1 MKSTLLTFCL
11 TAVLVAVSGASAPLL
26 ALDNML
32 ANPGFEDNGGSYDGW
47 FTFGEGVQL
56 STPETDNIIR
66 RGSAASKIYGEFT
79 DCPGSEF
86 YKVGG
91 YGQAF
96 TPTPGKVYQF
106 SGYSFVPSDDV
117 IPGTDTCNRNRCI
130 AKVVFWN
137 ADSAGTEIS
146 SSEVVI
152 GDGNSVTDQWN
163 YFTVS
168 APTPV
173 GALRVE
179 ALILF
184 LQPECDTGSVFID
197 DTVLLELTPAVEPNL
212 LANPSFSGGL
222 TGWST
227 FSNAY
232 YDARNWAVR
241 TPMGSAKMFS
251 SFDDSSDTGIYQTFQ
266 ATPGLC
272 YQLDVHVLTTCR
284 EDPVNETND
293 NFALAQIL
301 FVNSTGDSVGGE
313 DLVIADNTSPLGKWT
328 RHTVIAG
335 APAEAESVQVFF
347 LFISPTL
354 QNGAFWFDDASLQEL
369 PGAGVPGRPE
379 PVGAK
384 LYQNAPNPFGPKTTI
399 KFDLPRAGHVKLCV
413 YDVKGELVST
423 IVDGYM
429 AQGRQEVSWTA
440 RDESGAEAASGIYFY
455 RLVTEGSVE
464 TKKMM
469 LLH

>member
-1 MKSTLLTFCL
+1 MV
-11 TAVLVAVSGASAPLL
+11 ALVAVFGAAAPSL

-47 FTFGEGVQL
+47 FTFGDGVQL
-56 STPETDNIIR
+56 STPGDDNIIR

-79 DCPGSEF
+79 DCPGSNY

-96 TPTPGKVYQF
+96 TPTPGMVYQF
-106 SGYSFVPSDDV
+106 SGYSFVSSGDA
-117 IPGTDTCNRNRCI
+117 IPGTETCFKNRCV

-137 ADSAGTEIS
+137 ADSAGAEIS

-163 YFTVS
+163 HFTVS
-168 APTPV
+168 APAPV

-179 ALILF
+179 ALVLF

-197 DTVLLELTPAVEPNL
+197 DTAFLEVSPTVEPNL
-212 LANPSFSGGL
+212 LANPNFDGGL
-222 TGWST
+222 TGWNT
-227 FSNAY
+227 FSNVF

-251 SFDDSSDTGIYQTFQ
+251 SFDDSSDTGMYQTFA

-272 YQLDVHVLTTCR
+272 YQLDVHVLSTCR
-284 EDPVNETND
+284 EDPIYGVND

-301 FVNSTGDSVGGE
+301 FINSAGDSVGGE
-313 DLVIADNTSPLGKWT
+313 DVVIGDNTSPLGKWT
-328 RHTVIAG
+328 KHTVIAD
-335 APAEAESVQVFF
+335 APAEADSVQAFF

-354 QNGAFWFDDASLQEL
+354 QNGAFWFDDASFQEL
-369 PGAGVPGRPE
+369 PGAGVPGLSRQD
-379 PVGAK
+379 GAV

-413 YDVKGELVST
+413 YNVKGELVTT
-423 IVDGYM
+423 IVDGHM
-429 AQGRQEVSWTA
+429 GQGRQEVTWTA
-440 RDESGAEAASGIYFY
+440 RDGGGAETASGIYFY
-455 RLVTEGSVE
+455 RLITEDSVE

-469 LLH
+469 LLN